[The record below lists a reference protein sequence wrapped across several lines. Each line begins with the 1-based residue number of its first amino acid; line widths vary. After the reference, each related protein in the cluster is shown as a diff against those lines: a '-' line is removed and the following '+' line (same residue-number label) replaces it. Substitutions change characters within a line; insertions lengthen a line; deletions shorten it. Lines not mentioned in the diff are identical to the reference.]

1 MTRIRFNRFARSVTT
16 LGLKRIRRKYIDVV
30 HRDENIAEIV
40 LHNAAGNNDV
50 NVQFLEELDHV
61 LGAITE
67 RWSLRTVLLR
77 SLVPGTF
84 SKGDVT
90 DDVSYLTHTY
100 LRTGSGGIW
109 IVE

>member
-1 MTRIRFNRFARSVTT
+1 MTWIRFNRLARFVTT
-16 LGLKRIRRKYIDVV
+16 LGVKRVRRKYIDVV
-30 HRDENIAEIV
+30 DRDEHIAEIV
-40 LHNAAGNNDV
+40 LHNTAGNNDV

-61 LGAITE
+61 LGVLTE
-67 RWSLRTVLLR
+67 RWTLRAVLLR

-90 DDVSYLTHTY
+90 DDVLYLTHTC

-109 IVE
+109 IME